1 MKIYSR
7 NGMIVQTV
15 IMDMEFDNNIDKL
28 MVNVVVNNSVAK

>member
-1 MKIYSR
+1 
-7 NGMIVQTV
+7 MIVQTV